1 MSTHIIERT
10 PSAYYNPLLI
20 KNLLDNPIRQFPNQ
34 EIVYGDF
41 KRQTYQ
47 EMGERIHRLASGLAG
62 LGVRRGDTV
71 AVMDWDSHRYLEC
84 FFAIP
89 MMGAVLHTINI
100 RLSPEQILYTIN
112 HAEDDVI
119 LVNTEFLPILETIRD
134 RIEPVKQLVLL
145 NDTGQTPAT
154 TLDISTEYETLL
166 ASGDPDYKF
175 PDFSED
181 TRATTFYTTGT
192 TGLPKGVYFSHR
204 QLVLHTLATRAALA
218 GSGQGRFNQD
228 DVYMPIT
235 PMFHVH
241 AWGVPYVATTLGVKQ
256 VYPGRYVP
264 EQLLSLIQSEEVT
277 FSHCVPT
284 ILQMLLASPRVE
296 ETDLSRWKVIIG
308 GAALPQALARQA
320 RNRGVDIFAAYGMS
334 ETCPIL
340 VFAQLKPH
348 MLDWDE
354 ERQLEIRCKTGL
366 PIPMVELRIVDEDM
380 NDAPQDGVSQGEVVV
395 RSPWLTQG
403 YLKDPQNS
411 EQLWRGGYLHTGDI
425 GVIDAE
431 GYLKIT
437 DRLKDVIKTG
447 GEWISSLELEDLILK
462 HPAVAEAAVVGVP
475 DPKWG
480 ERPLALVVAK
490 SGQEVEATVIRAWL
504 QDFADRGV
512 ISKWGIPDRVLLVDA
527 IPKTSVGKLDKKI
540 MRQQYAQTVRGG

>member
-1 MSTHIIERT
+1 MSETTIERT

-20 KNLLDNPIRQFPNQ
+20 KNLLDNPIRQFPHQ

-41 KRQTYQ
+41 KRQTYE
-47 EMGERIHRLASGLAG
+47 EMGERIRRLASGLAG
-62 LGVRRGDTV
+62 LGVTPGDTV

-84 FFAIP
+84 FFAVP

-134 RIEPVKQLVLL
+134 RIEPVKKLVLL
-145 NDTGQTPAT
+145 NDTGVTPAT
-154 TLDISTEYETLL
+154 TLEIATEYETLL
-166 ASGDPDYKF
+166 ASGDPGHKF

-218 GSGQGRFNQD
+218 GTGQGRLNQD

-241 AWGVPYVATTLGVKQ
+241 AWGVPYIATTLGVKQ

-264 EQLLSLIQSEEVT
+264 EYLLSLIQREDVT

-284 ILQMLLASPRVE
+284 ILQMLLSSPKVE

-340 VFAQLKPH
+340 VLAQLKPH

-366 PIPMVELRIVDEDM
+366 PIPMVELRIVDDEM
-380 NDAPQDGVSQGEVVV
+380 NDMPHDGVSQGEVVV
-395 RSPWLTQG
+395 RTPWLTQG

-425 GVIDAE
+425 GMIDAE

-480 ERPLALVVAK
+480 ERPMALVVARP
-490 SGQEVEATVIRAWL
+490 GQDVDAAVIRAWL
-504 QDFADRGV
+504 QDFAERGV
-512 ISKWGIPDRVLLVDA
+512 ISKWGIPDRVLFIDA
-527 IPKTSVGKLDKKI
+527 IPKTSVGKLDKKV
-540 MRQQYAQTVRGG
+540 MRQQYAQAIQSS

>member
-1 MSTHIIERT
+1 MPEQLIDRT
-10 PSAYYNPLLI
+10 PSAHYHSLLI
-20 KNLLDNPIRQFPNQ
+20 KNLLDNPVHQFPDQ
-34 EIVYGDF
+34 AVVYGDF
-41 KRQTYQ
+41 KRQTYR
-47 EMGERIHRLASGLAG
+47 ETRERIGRLASGLAG
-62 LGVRRGDTV
+62 LGVKRGDTV

-84 FFAIP
+84 FFAVP
-89 MMGAVLHTINI
+89 MMGAVLHTINV

-134 RIEPVKQLVLL
+134 RIEPVKKLVLL
-145 NDTGQTPAT
+145 DDAGQPPAT
-154 TLDISTEYETLL
+154 RLDISTEYEDLL
-166 ASGDPDYKF
+166 AAGDPDYKF
-175 PDFSED
+175 PEFSEE

-204 QLVLHTLATRAALA
+204 QLVMHTLAIGTALA
-218 GSGQGRFNQD
+218 GPGQGRFNRD
-228 DVYMPIT
+228 DVYLPIT

-241 AWGVPYVATTLGVKQ
+241 AWGMPYVATMLGVKQ
-256 VYPGRYVP
+256 VYPGRYAP
-264 EQLLSLIQSEEVT
+264 EHLLRLIQRENAT

-284 ILQMLLASPRVE
+284 ILQMLLSSPQVE
-296 ETDLSRWKVIIG
+296 KTDLSRWKVIIG
-308 GAALPQALARQA
+308 GAALPKVLAKQA
-320 RNRGVDIFAAYGMS
+320 RDRGVDIFAAYGMS

-354 ERQLEIRCKTGL
+354 ERQLEVRCKTGL
-366 PIPMVELRIVDEDM
+366 PIPMVDLRIVDEEM
-380 NDAPQDGVSQGEVVV
+380 NDLPQDGVTQGEVVV
-395 RSPWLTQG
+395 RAPWLTQG
-403 YLKDPQNS
+403 YLKDPRAS
-411 EQLWRGGYLHTGDI
+411 EALWRGGYLHTGDI
-425 GVIDAE
+425 GVIDSE

-462 HPAVAEAAVVGVP
+462 HPAVIEAAVLGIP

-490 SGQEVEATVIRAWL
+490 PEQTVDEATIRAWL
-504 QDFADRGV
+504 QDFADKGI
-512 ISKWGIPDRVLLVDA
+512 ISKWGIPDRVLFVDG
-527 IPKTSVGKLDKKI
+527 IPKTSVGKLNKKA
-540 MRQQYAQTVRGG
+540 MREQYSELIRG

>member
-1 MSTHIIERT
+1 MPEKVIERT
-10 PSAYYNPLLI
+10 PAAYGYPLLI
-20 KNLLDNPIRQFPNQ
+20 KNLLGNPVRQFPDQ
-34 EIVYGDF
+34 EIVYGDC
-41 KRQTYQ
+41 KRQTYRDL
-47 EMGERIHRLASGLAG
+47 GERVGRLASGLAR
-62 LGVRRGDTV
+62 LGVKPGDTV

-84 FFAIP
+84 FFAVP
-89 MMGAVLHTINI
+89 MMGAVLHTVNI

-134 RIEPVKQLVLL
+134 RIEPVKKLVLL
-145 NDTGQTPAT
+145 NDADQIPAT
-154 TLDISTEYETLL
+154 PLDISTEYETLL
-166 ASGDPDYKF
+166 AASDPDYNF

-204 QLVLHTLATRAALA
+204 QLVLHTFGTLAAVA
-218 GSGQGRFNQD
+218 GTGQGRFNRD
-228 DVYMPIT
+228 DVYLPIT

-264 EQLLSLIQSEEVT
+264 DHLLRLIQRENVT

-284 ILQMLLASPRVE
+284 ILQMLLACPTVDE
-296 ETDLSRWKVIIG
+296 VDLSRWKVIIG
-308 GAALPQALARQA
+308 GAALPRALAKQA
-320 RNRGVDIFAAYGMS
+320 RDRGVDILTGYGMS
-334 ETCPIL
+334 ETCPL
-340 VFAQLKPH
+340 LTLAHLKPH

-366 PIPMVELRIVDEDM
+366 PLPLVELRVVDDEM
-380 NDAPQDGVSQGEVVV
+380 NDLPHDGKTPGEVVV
-395 RSPWLTQG
+395 RAPWLTQG
-403 YLKDPQNS
+403 YLKDPRNS
-411 EQLWRGGYLHTGDI
+411 EALWRGGYLHTGDI

-447 GEWISSLELEDLILK
+447 GEWISSLVL
-462 HPAVAEAAVVGVP
+462 HP
-475 DPKWG
+475 
-480 ERPLALVVAK
+480 
-490 SGQEVEATVIRAWL
+490 S
-504 QDFADRGV
+504 
-512 ISKWGIPDRVLLVDA
+512 
-527 IPKTSVGKLDKKI
+527 
-540 MRQQYAQTVRGG
+540 